1 MDSISPLQGVR
12 PLIAIA
18 LLTLILSGCG
28 GGNGT
33 EDDSAASSDAS
44 LAGLT
49 LTGATLDQ
57 LFQPSQGAY
66 SASVG
71 FLQARVILKPEA
83 TDAGA
88 TIQVNGTQI
97 ASGNSSVL
105 IELTEGTNLISV
117 TVTAE
122 DGVSTQDYEIVIV
135 RGTVDSLAEQPTLRA
150 SNAGTLDGFGRSVAI
165 SGDTLVVGA
174 PGEDSSADSGEADDS
189 TSKSG
194 AAYVFT
200 LSDGIWS
207 QQAYL
212 KASNA
217 EAGDEFG
224 YSVSISGDTLVV
236 GAHHEDGSANDG
248 EANNSAENSGA
259 AYVFTRSDGL
269 WSQQAYLKA
278 SNAEANDYFGHSV
291 SISGE
296 TLVVGAY
303 GEESSASGGEA
314 DNSASGAG
322 AAYVFTHSGGAW
334 SQQAYLKA
342 SNAEVNDLFGYSVS
356 ISSDTLVVGAHYED
370 SSADGGEANN
380 SAENSGAA
388 YVFTR
393 SDGVWSQQA
402 YLKSSNAEEKDQFGF
417 SVSISGDTLVIGAY
431 GEDSSSNG
439 GEVDNSAANA
449 GAAYV
454 FTRSDGAWNQQT
466 YLKTSNTEDY
476 IHFGRSVAIS
486 GDTLA
491 IGSQGIPT
499 TEGFLVRQIGATYV
513 FTRSGGVWGLQT
525 SLIPRNLIWGNDLVV
540 SDYIGGSVA
549 ISGDNLVVGS
559 YLSDSSNGGTP
570 EPWDWVINDLEF
582 DSGAVYVWQ

>member
-1 MDSISPLQGVR
+1 
-12 PLIAIA
+12 
-18 LLTLILSGCG
+18 
-28 GGNGT
+28 
-33 EDDSAASSDAS
+33 
-44 LAGLT
+44 
-49 LTGATLDQ
+49 
-57 LFQPSQGAY
+57 
-66 SASVG
+66 
-71 FLQARVILKPEA
+71 
-83 TDAGA
+83 
-88 TIQVNGTQI
+88 
-97 ASGNSSVL
+97 VL

-236 GAHHEDGSANDG
+236 GAHHEDSSANDG

-296 TLVVGAY
+296 TLAVGAY

-322 AAYVFTHSGGAW
+322 AAYVFTYSGGAW

-370 SSADGGEANN
+370 SSADGDEANN

-486 GDTLA
+486 GETLA

>member
-28 GGNGT
+28 GGDGT

>member
-28 GGNGT
+28 GGDGT

-236 GAHHEDGSANDG
+236 GAHHEDSSANDG

-334 SQQAYLKA
+334 RQQAYLKA